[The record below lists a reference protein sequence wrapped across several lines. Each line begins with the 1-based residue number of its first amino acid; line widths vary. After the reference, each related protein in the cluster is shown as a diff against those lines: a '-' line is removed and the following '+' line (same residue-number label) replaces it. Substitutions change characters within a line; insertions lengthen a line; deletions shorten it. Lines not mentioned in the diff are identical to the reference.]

1 MATRRNSR
9 ETYFLAV
16 IRCTLQ
22 HPERCLSLDEPTC
35 YQVSA
40 KSVQHTIFS
49 GVAHL
54 DRMHFDVVLRKLI
67 SQQQACP
74 HCIDKSTV
82 SRLCQTVEFDDEV
95 LVGRTL
101 PRRTVFHEAP
111 HQSPQVIELRIKC
124 SEGVPDTL
132 KSKLIL
138 VLKFALFG

>member
-74 HCIDKSTV
+74 HCIDKSIA
-82 SRLCQTVEFDDEV
+82 SSNKLIR
-95 LVGRTL
+95 
-101 PRRTVFHEAP
+101 
-111 HQSPQVIELRIKC
+111 
-124 SEGVPDTL
+124 GVPHEGTVGIGAEVRFVEAGHRAITLGIHLGQDTRYHPKKGL
-132 KSKLIL
+132 TRIL
-138 VLKFALFG
+138 TVLTMFS